1 MKKVFY
7 VLLAVA
13 ATLSF
18 AACDNDIK
26 EENGPEITELE
37 SGELTFTLAKSD
49 IQTRSE
55 SDIPALKQGV
65 TLSLGEPVEGQHVY
79 LEETVAS
86 LDDIYYGTPE
96 TRGTPIYTENFQIA
110 SGGTFRGFAW
120 AAARLVDEGATLD
133 SATPLPDGDF
143 VAVRPNLWKRDFNWG
158 PFTDLI
164 FFARM
169 LTENT
174 TSPET
179 DPIGVLPSTYRFF
192 YNPSGNIPQRVR
204 FSYRSPLTAQA
215 QQDILFAGRT
225 ITREEAGSPVPIL
238 FYHPLTGVKFATAHK
253 NNTSV
258 KTYIKKVEF
267 TGLYGYG
274 ECAVTPQ
281 AENSDYVDQSG
292 NHSSASAVTWT
303 LSENGNTKLTTVYSQ
318 TFSDQSVDYATGGS
332 FSTQGGYPDSFA
344 AAGNENNLNDGNASM
359 TFWFPPQA
367 MTDAVKVKVT
377 FEIEIGGN
385 RIEHTRNI
393 DFGKMLKEANGGTA
407 VTWLPGQIRTYTLK
421 SEEVDVNITDKVSG
435 FEKTDVVITNTG
447 NTDAY
452 IRAYIVAN
460 WYGANDNGE
469 DGVAVGYNSAAHTA
483 FVNAWRRTSLT
494 GDNYGGVFENLPGDG
509 WVYKSDGFFYY
520 TRKVAPGESISPT
533 LFTRYYLD
541 TQAHPAPH
549 IWYLGKGEYKE
560 FTNVR
565 LVMEIPVQAVEAK
578 DYTWQQ
584 AWAAAGVSF

>member
-1 MKKVFY
+1 MKKYFY

-18 AACDNDIK
+18 AACDNDIQV
-26 EENGPEITELE
+26 ENGSEITELE
-37 SGELTFTLAKSD
+37 PGALTFTLAANG

-55 SDIPALKQGV
+55 SDAPAIEQGV
-65 TLSLGEPVEGQHVY
+65 TLSLGEPIEGQHVY
-79 LEETVAS
+79 FEETIAS
-86 LDDIYYGTPE
+86 LDDVYYGTPE
-96 TRGTPIYTENFQIA
+96 TRGTPIYTENFQIV

-120 AAARLVDEGATLD
+120 AASRLVDEGATLD
-133 SATPLPDGDF
+133 SATLPDGDF
-143 VAVRPNLWKRDFNWG
+143 VAVRPNLWKRDFQLYPYENW
-158 PFTDLI
+158 I
-164 FFARM
+164 FFAKM
-169 LTENT
+169 LTEGTGTN
-174 TSPET
+174 
-179 DPIGVLPSTYRFF
+179 PIGVDRRSYKFY
-192 YNPSGNIPQRVR
+192 YNPSANISPTVE
-204 FSYRSPLTAQA
+204 FTYRSPLTAQA
-215 QQDILFAGRT
+215 QQDILFAGRPF
-225 ITREEAGSPVPIL
+225 TRAEAGSPIPIL
-238 FYHPLTGVKFATAHK
+238 FYHPLTGVKFATSHK
-253 NNTSV
+253 NNTDA

-267 TGLYGYG
+267 TGLHGYG
-274 ECAVTPQ
+274 VCTVTSQ
-281 AENSDYVDQSG
+281 QESSDYVDQSG
-292 NHSSASAVTWT
+292 DHSSATAVSWDFSGEDDTY
-303 LSENGNTKLTTVYSQ
+303 LTTKYSQ
-318 TFSDQSVDYATGGS
+318 SFADASVDYSTNGS
-332 FSTQGGYPDSFA
+332 FGTQGDYPNSFA
-344 AAGNENNLNDGNASM
+344 SAGNENNLNDSDASM

-367 MTDAVKVKVT
+367 MTNKVKLKVT
-377 FEIEIGGN
+377 FEIEVGGK
-385 RIEHTRNI
+385 RIEHTRDI
-393 DFGKMLKEANGGTA
+393 DFGTMLNEKNGSA
-407 VTWLPGQIRTYTLK
+407 VEWKAGQIRTYTLK